1 MLRSLYI
8 QNYALIEK
16 LDISFS
22 SGFSVITGETG
33 AGKSIILGAIG
44 LLLGQRAD
52 VKAIRVGASKCII
65 EARFDISAYGMQPFF
80 EENELEYE
88 EECILRREVSASGK
102 SRAFINDTPAS
113 LAQMKELGEQLIDV
127 HSQHQNLLL
136 NKEGF
141 QLNVLDILSHNEEAL
156 SAYQHIFGAWKQA
169 QQDLEAL
176 VARANQ
182 DKSDEDYIRFQL
194 EQLEEAHLSAG
205 EQEELEQE
213 ADTLSHAEEIKAG
226 LYRVGQTL
234 YSDEGGL
241 LSGLKECLNTMLG
254 LQRVYPVA
262 GELAERMEST
272 YIELK
277 DISQEVSGKEDEI
290 EFNPERLDEVNERLN
305 LIYTLQ
311 QKHRV
316 STVGELL
323 ALTDEYAAKLS
334 AITSSDEHI
343 EELKARCDALYNK
356 VKKQA
361 AVLTKA
367 RTAAA
372 REVEKQMAARLVP
385 LGMPNVRFQVEIGAR
400 KEPGIHGADTV
411 NFLFSANKNGA
422 LQSVSSVAS
431 GGEIA
436 RVMLSIKAMIAGA
449 VKLPT
454 IVFDEIDT
462 GVSGEIADRMA
473 DIMQEMGEQDRQVIS
488 ITHLPQ
494 IAARGCAHYK
504 VYKQDN
510 ETETNSHI
518 RRLTDDERVE
528 EIAHMLSGAKLT
540 EAALNNARALL
551 EVSNSKYPYMVD
563 NSEMIFGVRA
573 VIEAIQ
579 AGKEIDKILV
589 KKDIQS
595 DLSKEL
601 FAVLK
606 GTLIPVQRVP
616 VERINRVTRK
626 NHQGVIAFISSVTY
640 QKTEDLVPFLFEQGK
655 NPLFVMLDG
664 ITDVRNFGAI
674 ARTCECAAVD
684 AVIIPARNSVSV
696 NADAMKTSAGALH
709 TLPVCREHSLKE
721 TLQFLKNSGFHIVA
735 ATEKGDYDYTKADY
749 TGPMCIIMGAED
761 KGVSY
766 DNLAL
771 CDEWVKIPMLGTIE
785 SLNVS
790 VAAGILIYE
799 AVKQRT
805 N

>member
-16 LDISFS
+16 LDISFG

-52 VKAIRVGASKCII
+52 VKAIRIGASKCVI

-113 LAQMKELGEQLIDV
+113 LVQMKELGEQLIDV

-141 QLNVLDILSHNEEAL
+141 QLNVLDILSHNEDAL
-156 SAYQHIFGAWKQA
+156 SAYQTVYREWKQA
-169 QQDLEAL
+169 QQDLEDL
-176 VARANQ
+176 MARARQ
-182 DKSDEDYIRFQL
+182 DKTDEDYIRFQL
-194 EQLEEAHLSAG
+194 EQLEEARLSAG

-213 ADTLSHAEEIKAG
+213 AEMLSHAEEIKAG
-226 LYRVGQTL
+226 LFRAGQIL

-241 LSGLKECLNTMLG
+241 TSGLKECLNTMLG
-254 LQRVYPVA
+254 LQNVYPAA
-262 GELAERMEST
+262 GEFAERLEST

-277 DISQEVSGKEDEI
+277 DISQEISDKEEEV
-290 EFNPERLDEVNERLN
+290 EFNPERLEEVNERLN

-316 STVGELL
+316 STIDELL
-323 ALTDEYAAKLS
+323 ALTDEYAVKLS
-334 AITSSDEHI
+334 AITSSEENI
-343 EELKARCDALYNK
+343 EELKARCDTLYNK

-372 REVEKQMAARLVP
+372 REVEKQMAARLIP
-385 LGMPNVRFQVEIGAR
+385 LGMPNVRFQVEIGIR

-422 LQSVSSVAS
+422 LQSISSVAS

-436 RVMLSIKAMIAGA
+436 RVMLSIKARIAGA

-518 RRLTDDERVE
+518 RRLTDGERVE
-528 EIAHMLSGAKLT
+528 EIAHMLSGATLT
-540 EAALNNARALL
+540 EAALNNAKVLL
-551 EVSNSKYPYMVD
+551 GNSK
-563 NSEMIFGVRA
+563 
-573 VIEAIQ
+573 
-579 AGKEIDKILV
+579 
-589 KKDIQS
+589 
-595 DLSKEL
+595 
-601 FAVLK
+601 
-606 GTLIPVQRVP
+606 
-616 VERINRVTRK
+616 
-626 NHQGVIAFISSVTY
+626 
-640 QKTEDLVPFLFEQGK
+640 
-655 NPLFVMLDG
+655 
-664 ITDVRNFGAI
+664 
-674 ARTCECAAVD
+674 
-684 AVIIPARNSVSV
+684 
-696 NADAMKTSAGALH
+696 
-709 TLPVCREHSLKE
+709 
-721 TLQFLKNSGFHIVA
+721 
-735 ATEKGDYDYTKADY
+735 
-749 TGPMCIIMGAED
+749 
-761 KGVSY
+761 
-766 DNLAL
+766 
-771 CDEWVKIPMLGTIE
+771 
-785 SLNVS
+785 
-790 VAAGILIYE
+790 
-799 AVKQRT
+799 
-805 N
+805 

>member
-16 LDISFS
+16 LDIDFG

-52 VKAIRVGASKCII
+52 VKSIRQGAAKCVI
-65 EARFDISAYGMQPFF
+65 EARFEIAGYGMRPFF

-88 EECILRREVSASGK
+88 DECILRREVYASGK

-113 LAQMKELGEQLIDV
+113 LVQMKELGEQLIDV

-141 QLNVLDILSHNEEAL
+141 QLNVLDILAHDEEEL
-156 SAYQHIFGAWKQA
+156 NNYQSLHREWKQV
-169 QQDLEAL
+169 QQDLEDLIVLAEQNK
-176 VARANQ
+176 A
-182 DKSDEDYIRFQL
+182 DEDYIRFQL
-194 EQLEEAHLSAG
+194 EQLEDAQLAAG

-226 LYRVGQTL
+226 LFRAGQVMN
-234 YSDEGGL
+234 SDEGGL
-241 LSGLKECLNTMLG
+241 LSALKECLNTMLG
-254 LQRVYPVA
+254 LQKVYPSA
-262 GELAERMEST
+262 GELAERLESS

-277 DISQEVSGKEDEI
+277 DISQEVSGKEEEI
-290 EFNPERLDEVNERLN
+290 EFNPVRLEEVNDRLN

-316 STVGELL
+316 TTVDELL
-323 ALTDEYAAKLS
+323 ALADDYAAKL
-334 AITSSDEHI
+334 ANITSSDEQI
-343 EELKARCDALYNK
+343 EELKVRSEALYSK

-361 AVLTKA
+361 AVLTKL

-372 REVEKQMAARLVP
+372 REVEKQMAARLIP
-385 LGMPNVRFQVEIGAR
+385 LGMPNVRFRVEIGAR
-400 KEPGIHGADTV
+400 KEPGVHGADTV

-422 LQSVSSVAS
+422 LQSISSVAS

-436 RVMLSIKAMIAGA
+436 RVMLSVKAMIAGA

-494 IAARGCAHYK
+494 IAARGRAHYK

-551 EVSNSKYPYMVD
+551 EVSNSK
-563 NSEMIFGVRA
+563 
-573 VIEAIQ
+573 
-579 AGKEIDKILV
+579 
-589 KKDIQS
+589 
-595 DLSKEL
+595 
-601 FAVLK
+601 
-606 GTLIPVQRVP
+606 
-616 VERINRVTRK
+616 
-626 NHQGVIAFISSVTY
+626 
-640 QKTEDLVPFLFEQGK
+640 
-655 NPLFVMLDG
+655 
-664 ITDVRNFGAI
+664 
-674 ARTCECAAVD
+674 
-684 AVIIPARNSVSV
+684 
-696 NADAMKTSAGALH
+696 
-709 TLPVCREHSLKE
+709 
-721 TLQFLKNSGFHIVA
+721 
-735 ATEKGDYDYTKADY
+735 
-749 TGPMCIIMGAED
+749 
-761 KGVSY
+761 
-766 DNLAL
+766 
-771 CDEWVKIPMLGTIE
+771 
-785 SLNVS
+785 
-790 VAAGILIYE
+790 
-799 AVKQRT
+799 
-805 N
+805 

>member
-16 LDISFS
+16 LDIGFDA
-22 SGFSVITGETG
+22 GFSVITGETG

-44 LLLGQRAD
+44 LMLGQRAD
-52 VKAIRVGASKCII
+52 VKAIRQGASKCVI

-88 EECILRREVSASGK
+88 DECILRREVYASGK

-113 LAQMKELGEQLIDV
+113 LVQMKELGEQLIDV

-141 QLNVLDILSHNEEAL
+141 QLNVLDILSHNDEQL
-156 SAYQHIFGAWKQA
+156 SVYQSLYKDWKQA
-169 QQDLEAL
+169 QQDLEDL
-176 VARANQ
+176 IARAEQN
-182 DKSDEDYIRFQL
+182 KADEDYIRFQL
-194 EQLEEAHLSAG
+194 EQLEEANLVAG

-226 LYRVGQTL
+226 LFRAGQLLT
-234 YSDEGGL
+234 SDEGGL
-241 LSGLKECLNTMLG
+241 LASLKESLNTMLG
-254 LQRVYPVA
+254 LQKVYSPA
-262 GELAERMEST
+262 TELAERLEST

-277 DISQEVSGKEDEI
+277 DISQEISSQEEDV
-290 EFNPERLDEVNERLN
+290 EFNPDRLEEVNDRLN

-316 STVGELL
+316 ATVGELL
-323 ALTDEYAAKLS
+323 TLTEEYSAKLA
-334 AITSSDEHI
+334 AITSYDERI
-343 EELKARCDALYNK
+343 AGQTALCDTLYNK

-367 RTAAA
+367 RVKAAL
-372 REVEKQMAARLVP
+372 EVEKQMASRLVP
-385 LGMPNVRFQVEIGAR
+385 LGMPNVRFQVEMGMR
-400 KEPGIHGADTV
+400 KEPGVHGEDTV

-422 LQSVSSVAS
+422 LQNISSVAS

-518 RRLTDDERVE
+518 RRLADGERVE
-528 EIAHMLSGAKLT
+528 EIAHMLSGATLT
-540 EAALNNARALL
+540 EAALNNAKVLL
-551 EVSNSKYPYMVD
+551 
-563 NSEMIFGVRA
+563 GV
-573 VIEAIQ
+573 
-579 AGKEIDKILV
+579 GK
-589 KKDIQS
+589 
-595 DLSKEL
+595 
-601 FAVLK
+601 
-606 GTLIPVQRVP
+606 
-616 VERINRVTRK
+616 
-626 NHQGVIAFISSVTY
+626 
-640 QKTEDLVPFLFEQGK
+640 
-655 NPLFVMLDG
+655 
-664 ITDVRNFGAI
+664 
-674 ARTCECAAVD
+674 
-684 AVIIPARNSVSV
+684 
-696 NADAMKTSAGALH
+696 
-709 TLPVCREHSLKE
+709 
-721 TLQFLKNSGFHIVA
+721 
-735 ATEKGDYDYTKADY
+735 
-749 TGPMCIIMGAED
+749 
-761 KGVSY
+761 
-766 DNLAL
+766 
-771 CDEWVKIPMLGTIE
+771 
-785 SLNVS
+785 
-790 VAAGILIYE
+790 
-799 AVKQRT
+799 
-805 N
+805 